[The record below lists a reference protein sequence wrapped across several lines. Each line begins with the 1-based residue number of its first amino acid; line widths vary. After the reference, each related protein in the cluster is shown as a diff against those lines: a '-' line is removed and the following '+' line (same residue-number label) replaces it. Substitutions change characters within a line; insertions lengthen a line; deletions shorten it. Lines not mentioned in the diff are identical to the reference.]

1 MKTKSFVLFL
11 LCAGAPFMHSTAQ
24 QVTLEKIW
32 TSDTTLRTPESV
44 YFHAASNTLF
54 VTNIDGQPWA
64 KDGKGFISL
73 MTPGGRITLLKWIEG
88 LNSPKGIAI
97 TGNTMYVADMDELL
111 VIDIKQAAIMQRIK
125 PEGAE
130 NLNDVTADPQGN
142 VYISDSKMKKV
153 YRYSNGKASLFI
165 ESLGGPNGLLWQP
178 DGLLVLDKGELKQL
192 QADNSLK
199 PLAPVTGGVDGIE
212 RVKDNEF
219 VVSCWQGEV
228 FYVDTKAGTSTKLL
242 DTQAQKLQTADIGY
256 DPKNRIV
263 FIPTFFGN
271 TVTAWRLK
279 AAK

>member
-11 LCAGAPFMHSTAQ
+11 LCAGAPFVRSTAQ

-32 TSDTTLRTPESV
+32 TTDTTLRTPESV

-111 VIDIKQAAIMQRIK
+111 IIDIKQGAITQRIK

-142 VYISDSKMKKV
+142 VYVSDSKMKKV
-153 YRYSNGKASLFI
+153 YRYSNGKASLLL
-165 ESLGGPNGLLWQP
+165 ENLGGPNGLLWQP
-178 DGLLVLDKGELKQL
+178 DGLLVLDKGEVKQL

-199 PLAPVTGGVDGIE
+199 SLAPVTGGVDGIE